1 MSDNVSPAK
10 AAKKI
15 SKEIAKLD
23 RTSTPLLNKL
33 VTANPKQ
40 SKGKPSKY
48 SRYTTD
54 MDSLR
59 DAYGALPSVYKFF
72 WMIYRLSPLRT
83 MVIIAVF
90 MVQGLLPA
98 LRLRTGGDFIRQVRD
113 PGCSGFVERWLGTDG
128 SCKRAYRAGL

>member
-1 MSDNVSPAK
+1 MSDNVSPTK

-15 SKEIAKLD
+15 SKQIAKLE
-23 RTSTPLLNKL
+23 RAPTPLLNKL
-33 VTANPKQ
+33 VKSPQKQ

-54 MDSLR
+54 MESLK

-83 MVIIAVF
+83 IVIIAIF

-98 LRLRTGGDFIRQVRD
+98 LRLRTGGDFIKQVQALRSRPD
-113 PGCSGFVERWLGTDG
+113 LLSVRLGD
-128 SCKRAYRAGL
+128 LL